1 MEVGP
6 ATGDG
11 ATATHD
17 RRWWTLAAVCVATF
31 MLLLDI
37 TIVNV
42 ALPDIQRS
50 LKSSFS
56 DLQWVIDA
64 YALSLA
70 ALLLTAG
77 ALADLFGRRLV
88 FAVGLGLFTAASLL
102 CGLATSPT
110 FLNVARGLQGVG
122 GAAMFATSLALLA
135 QAFRGPERGTAFGIW
150 GATIGAAVAIGP
162 LVGGALTEGFGWE
175 SIFFINI
182 PIGVAAIFVSLRQVA
197 ESRDPHATGI
207 DWAGLLTFSLGL
219 FLLVFG
225 LVRGNSQGWGSAQI
239 VGSLVTAALLLVA
252 FVLVERRQERPMF
265 DLSLFRR
272 RAFTGAA
279 IAAFCLSASMFSM
292 FLYLTLYIQNSL
304 GYTPLQAGLRFLPLS
319 LVSFVVAPASGK
331 LSARVPVRA
340 LIGGGLALVG
350 IGLLLMRGLTPHS
363 GWTALLPG
371 FLVAGAGVGMV
382 NPALASTAIGV
393 VEPQRSGMA
402 SGISNTFR
410 QVGIATGIAGLG
422 ALFQQL
428 LKHKVPDAFAHAP
441 ERVQQL
447 VHQLPVEAFARGTPP
462 GPLARSPAL
471 RDAYLSAF
479 TGALNDLFLVAA
491 VVAFIGAVLGA
502 LLIRGSDFV
511 MAQAQA
517 ASAAGRDAE
526 AGALPAR

>member
-1 MEVGP
+1 
-6 ATGDG
+6 
-11 ATATHD
+11 
-17 RRWWTLAAVCVATF
+17 
-31 MLLLDI
+31 
-37 TIVNV
+37 
-42 ALPDIQRS
+42 
-50 LKSSFS
+50 
-56 DLQWVIDA
+56 
-64 YALSLA
+64 
-70 ALLLTAG
+70 
-77 ALADLFGRRLV
+77 
-88 FAVGLGLFTAASLL
+88 
-102 CGLATSPT
+102 
-110 FLNVARGLQGVG
+110 
-122 GAAMFATSLALLA
+122 
-135 QAFRGPERGTAFGIW
+135 
-150 GATIGAAVAIGP
+150 
-162 LVGGALTEGFGWE
+162 
-175 SIFFINI
+175 
-182 PIGVAAIFVSLRQVA
+182 
-197 ESRDPHATGI
+197 
-207 DWAGLLTFSLGL
+207 
-219 FLLVFG
+219 
-225 LVRGNSQGWGSAQI
+225 
-239 VGSLVTAALLLVA
+239 
-252 FVLVERRQERPMF
+252 MF

-304 GYTPLQAGLRFLPLS
+304 GYSPLQAGLRFLPLS

-350 IGLLLMRGLTPHS
+350 IGLLLMRGVTPHS

-428 LKHKVPDAFAHAP
+428 LKDKVPQAFAHAP

-447 VHQLPVEAFARGTPP
+447 VHHLPVEAFARGTPP

-471 RDAYLSAF
+471 RDAYLTAF

-491 VVAFIGAVLGA
+491 VVAFIGAVFGA

-511 MAQAQA
+511 VAQAQA
-517 ASAAGRDAE
+517 APQPGRDAE
-526 AGALPAR
+526 AGALPVR